1 MAQQA
6 IEIPIKLGGLQ
17 QLKKEIREI
26 KGELANATDP
36 EQMQQLAQRAGEL
49 NDRLK
54 DANEQVAVFSS
65 GSKFESTSNAL
76 GLMGSQIRDLDF
88 EGASNSA
95 KLFAGSLKSISPAEI
110 GTQLKGL
117 ISIVGTMAK
126 AFVSFGATLLTN
138 PIFLI
143 GAIIAGVVAIVV
155 ALMSKLGILKPV
167 LKAIGS
173 FFGAIGDAID
183 VVVQSIK
190 DFLDWLGLTNF
201 AEEEAAEASVQAQE
215 KRAQAYEEAKNKR
228 VTAIDQE
235 IRMAQL
241 EGKSTFYLE
250 LEKQRLIKK
259 TAYEYA
265 KSLSMRIKLMVA
277 SGDYDKKEVED
288 LQAKLKE
295 QRALITTSGNEI
307 SYIKKKHTVEQQ
319 QKEDEAHKKSVD
331 AGKEANKKRI
341 EAQKEYA
348 KNREE
353 VARMIEDANIAIM
366 ADGEAKEIATI
377 NLKYK
382 RAIEETQ
389 KNEKYLASEKA
400 IIVKQL
406 ADQQAQELGNIEKAK
421 QEKLDALTKEQQE
434 KEIEAYNEFLERY
447 NTQQQTISN
456 SRLSAEEQEV
466 NAVRAK
472 YAKLIEEAKLY
483 KKDTT
488 AIEEQIGKET
498 AEIQKKYALKKIADA
513 QAERD
518 AKIQFASDINAGLS
532 QLGNIFIN
540 DQKKLEKFQKATA
553 LVQIA
558 IDTAKAISSLVAMSQ
573 ANPLNAVT
581 AGGAG
586 IAQYASGI
594 VQILTNVAKAKALLS
609 NPSASA
615 SGGGGGT
622 SASASSASVAT
633 PSINMFGQGNNAN
646 NLTSQS
652 MQSNQTVTV
661 QAVVSETEIT
671 ATQNKMKIID
681 LGSTL

>member
-88 EGASNSA
+88 EGASQSA

-110 GTQLKGL
+110 GTQMKGL
-117 ISIVGTMAK
+117 ISIVGTMSK
-126 AFVSFGATLLTN
+126 AFISFGASLLAN

-143 GAIIAGVVAIVV
+143 GAAIAGIIAIIV
-155 ALMSKLGILKPV
+155 ALMSKLGLLKPV

-173 FFGAIGDAID
+173 FFSAIGDAIE
-183 VVVQSIK
+183 VVIQSIK
-190 DFLDWLGLTNF
+190 DFLDWLGLTSF
-201 AEEEAAEASVQAQE
+201 AEQEAAEKTAKAQE
-215 KRAQAYEEAKNKR
+215 NRAKAYEDAKNKR
-228 VTAIDQE
+228 VAAIDQE

-241 EGKSTFYLE
+241 EGKSTYKLE
-250 LEKQRLIKK
+250 LEKQRLIKA
-259 TAYEYA
+259 TAYAYA
-265 KSLSMRIKLMVA
+265 KAYQMRIQNMVA
-277 SGDYDKKEVED
+277 SGDYDAKELAD
-288 LQAKLKE
+288 LKSKLKE
-295 QRALITTSGNEI
+295 QRTLMSTSNNEI
-307 SYIKKKHTVEQQ
+307 QYIKKQHQVEGQK
-319 QKEDEAHKKSVD
+319 KEDEAHKKS
-331 AGKEANKKRI
+331 I
-341 EAQKEYA
+341 EAGTKASEKKKQAQLEYE
-348 KNREE
+348 KNRAE
-353 VARMIEDANIAIM
+353 VARLIEDANLAIM

-377 NLKYK
+377 KLKYQ
-382 RAIEETQ
+382 RAIAETLA
-389 KNEKYLASEKA
+389 NEKYLQSEKDT
-400 IIVKQL
+400 IKKQL
-406 ADQQAQELGNIEKAK
+406 EAQQTSELLNIEKAK
-421 QEKLDALTKEQQE
+421 QEKLDAITKEQQE
-434 KEIEAYNEFLERY
+434 KEIEAYKEFQTRY
-447 NTQQQTISN
+447 NEQQTAINN
-456 SRLSAEEQEV
+456 SRLSAEELEV
-466 NAVRAK
+466 NNVRAK
-472 YAKLIEEAKLY
+472 YAKLLEEAKLY
-483 KKDTT
+483 EKSTT
-488 AIEEQIGKET
+488 EIEEQIAKET
-498 AEIQKKYALKKIADA
+498 ADIQKKYALQSIE
-513 QAERD
+513 QAKNKRD
-518 AKIQFASDINAGLS
+518 ALLNFATDVNEGVK

-540 DQKKLEKFQKATA
+540 DQKKLEKFQKASA

-558 IDTAKAISSLVAMSQ
+558 IDTAKAISSLVATSQ

-581 AGGAG
+581 GGAAG

-615 SGGGGGT
+615 SGGGG
-622 SASASSASVAT
+622 ASASPTSSSSVT
-633 PSINMFGQGNNAN
+633 PTVQMFGQGNNAN
-646 NLTSQS
+646 NLTSQ
-652 MQSNQTVTV
+652 QTGGQQIQI

-681 LGSTL
+681 LGSSL

>member
-143 GAIIAGVVAIVV
+143 GAIIAGVVAIVA
-155 ALMSKLGILKPV
+155 ALMSKLGLLKPV

-173 FFGAIGDAID
+173 FFSAIGDAID
-183 VVVQSIK
+183 VVIQSIK

-201 AEEEAAEASVQAQE
+201 AEEEAAEASVKAQE
-215 KRAQAYEEAKNKR
+215 KRADAYKEAADKR

-241 EGKSTFYLE
+241 EGKNTYYLE
-250 LEKQRLIKK
+250 LEKQRLIKA

-265 KSLSMRIKLMVA
+265 KSLSARIKLMVK
-277 SGDYDKKEVED
+277 SGDYDQKEVED

-295 QRALITTSGNEI
+295 QRTLITTSGNEI
-307 SYIKKKHTVEQQ
+307 SYIKKKHQVEDK
-319 QKEDEAHKKSVD
+319 QKEDEAHKKSIE

-348 KNREE
+348 KNRVE

-366 ADGEAKEIATI
+366 QEGEAKEIATI

-389 KNEKYLASEKA
+389 KNEKYLASEKTV
-400 IIVKQL
+400 IIKQL
-406 ADQQAQELGNIEKAK
+406 ETQQAQEKEKIEADKKAK
-421 QEKLDALTKEQQE
+421 EDARIQEAIVKEQE
-434 KEIEAYNEFLERY
+434 TYNEFLARY
-447 NTQQQTISN
+447 EAQQNAIEDAQLT
-456 SRLSAEEQEV
+456 AEEREV
-466 NAVRAK
+466 NAVRDK
-472 YAKLIEEAKLY
+472 YFTLLTEAQKY
-483 KKDTT
+483 GQDTV
-488 AIEEQIGKET
+488 AIEEQIAKET
-498 AEIQKKYALKKIADA
+498 ADIQKKYALQSIE
-513 QAERD
+513 QAKNKRD
-518 AKIQFASDINAGLS
+518 ALLNFATDVNEGVK

-540 DQKKLEKFQKATA
+540 DQKKLEKFQKASA

-558 IDTAKAISSLVAMSQ
+558 IDTAKAISSLVATSQ

-581 AGGAG
+581 GGAAG

-615 SGGGGGT
+615 SGGGG
-622 SASASSASVAT
+622 ASASPTSSSSVT
-633 PSINMFGQGNNAN
+633 PTVQMFGQGNNAN
-646 NLTSQS
+646 NLTSQ
-652 MQSNQTVTV
+652 QTGGQQIQI

-681 LGSTL
+681 LGSSL

>member
-6 IEIPIKLGGLQ
+6 IEVPIKLGGLQ
-17 QLKKEIREI
+17 QIKKELREL
-26 KGELANATDP
+26 KGEIASATDP
-36 EQMQQLAQRAGEL
+36 QEMQKLAQRAGEL
-49 NDRLK
+49 SDQLK
-54 DANEQVAVFSS
+54 DANEQVAVFAT

-88 EGASNSA
+88 DGAANSA
-95 KLFAGSLKSISPAEI
+95 KLFATSLKSITPTEMA
-110 GTQLKGL
+110 TQFKGL
-117 ISIVGTMAK
+117 ISIVGTMSK
-126 AFVSFGATLLTN
+126 AFISFGATLLVN
-138 PIFLI
+138 PIFII
-143 GAIIAGVVAIVV
+143 GAIIAGIVAIIV
-155 ALMSKLGILKPV
+155 ALMSKLGLLKPV
-167 LKAIGS
+167 LNAIGK
-173 FFGAIGDAID
+173 FFGAIGDAIQL
-183 VVVQSIK
+183 VIQNIK
-190 DFLDWLGLTNF
+190 DFLDWLGLTSF
-201 AEEEAAEASVQAQE
+201 AEEEAAEKAVQAQE
-215 KRAQAYEEAKNKR
+215 KKADAYKAAADKR
-228 VTAIDQE
+228 VDAIDQE

-241 EGKSTFYLE
+241 EGKNTFYLE
-250 LEKQRLIKK
+250 LEKQRLIKA
-259 TAYEYA
+259 TAYQYA
-265 KSLSMRIKLMVA
+265 KSLSARISLMVA

-295 QRALITTSGNEI
+295 QRKLISTSGNEI
-307 SYIKKKHTVEQQ
+307 SYIKKKHQVEEQK
-319 QKEDEAHKKSVD
+319 KEDEAHKKSVD

-348 KNREE
+348 KNRAE
-353 VARMIEDANIAIM
+353 VARMIEDANIALM
-366 ADGEAKEIATI
+366 AEGEAKEIASI

-382 RAIEETQ
+382 RIIEETE
-389 KNEKYLASEKA
+389 KNLKYTDDERK

-406 ADQQAQELGNIEKAK
+406 ADQQAQELNKIEADKKAK
-421 QEKLDALTKEQQE
+421 EDARIQEGIVKEQE
-434 KEIEAYNEFLERY
+434 TYNEFLARY
-447 NTQQQTISN
+447 EAQQTAIEDAQ
-456 SRLSAEEQEV
+456 LTAEEREI
-466 NAVRAK
+466 NAVRDK
-472 YAKLIEEAKLY
+472 YFTLLEEAKKY
-483 KKDTT
+483 GEDTT
-488 AIEEQIGKET
+488 AIEEQIGQET

-518 AKIQFASDINAGLS
+518 AKIQFASDVNAGLS

-609 NPSASA
+609 NPSSPAG
-615 SGGGGGT
+615 GGGGGT
-622 SASASSASVAT
+622 SASATSSSSVT

-646 NLTSQS
+646 NLTGQS

>member
-110 GTQLKGL
+110 GTQIKGL

-143 GAIIAGVVAIVV
+143 GAIIAGIVAIVV
-155 ALMSKLGILKPV
+155 ALMSKLGLLKPV

-173 FFGAIGDAID
+173 FFSAIGDAID
-183 VVVQSIK
+183 VVIQSIK
-190 DFLDWLGLTNF
+190 DFLDWIGLTNF
-201 AEEEAAEASVQAQE
+201 AEEEAAEASVKAQE
-215 KRAQAYEEAKNKR
+215 KRADAYKEAADKR
-228 VTAIDQE
+228 VAAIDQE

-241 EGKSTFYLE
+241 EGKSTYYLE
-250 LEKQRLIKK
+250 LEKQRLIKA

-265 KSLSMRIKLMVA
+265 KSLSARIKLMVK
-277 SGDYDKKEVED
+277 SGDYDQKEVED

-295 QRALITTSGNEI
+295 QRALIATSGNEI
-307 SYIKKKHTVEQQ
+307 SYIKKKHQVEDK
-319 QKEDEAHKKSVD
+319 QKEDEAHKKSVE

-348 KNREE
+348 KNRIE

-366 ADGEAKEIATI
+366 QEGEAKEIATI

-382 RAIEETQ
+382 RVIEETE
-389 KNEKYLASEKA
+389 KNLKYTDNERK

-447 NTQQQTISN
+447 NTQQQTIAN
-456 SRLSAEEQEV
+456 AQLSAEEQEV

-483 KKDTT
+483 EKDTT

-518 AKIQFASDINAGLS
+518 AKIQFASDINSGLS

-646 NLTSQS
+646 NLTGQS

>member
-110 GTQLKGL
+110 GTQMKGL

-126 AFVSFGATLLTN
+126 AFISFGASLLAN

-143 GAIIAGVVAIVV
+143 GAAIAGIIAIIV
-155 ALMSKLGILKPV
+155 ALMSKLGLLKPV
-167 LKAIGS
+167 LNAIGK
-173 FFGAIGDAID
+173 FFSAIGDAIE
-183 VVVQSIK
+183 VVIQSIK
-190 DFLDWLGLTNF
+190 DFLDWLGLTSF
-201 AEEEAAEASVQAQE
+201 AEQEAAEKTAKAQE
-215 KRAQAYEEAKNKR
+215 NRAKAYEDAKNKR
-228 VTAIDQE
+228 VAAIDQE

-241 EGKSTFYLE
+241 EGKSTYKLE
-250 LEKQRLIKK
+250 LEKQRLIKA
-259 TAYEYA
+259 TAYAYA
-265 KSLSMRIKLMVA
+265 KAYQMRIQNMVA
-277 SGDYDKKEVED
+277 SGDYDAKELAD
-288 LQAKLKE
+288 LKSKLKE
-295 QRALITTSGNEI
+295 QRTLMSTSNNEI
-307 SYIKKKHTVEQQ
+307 QYIKKQHQVEGQK
-319 QKEDEAHKKSVD
+319 KEDEAHKKSVE

-353 VARMIEDANIAIM
+353 VARMIEDANLALM
-366 ADGEAKEIATI
+366 KDGEEKEIASI

-382 RAIEETQ
+382 RVIEETN
-389 KNEKYLASEKA
+389 KNLKYTDEERK

-406 ADQQAQELGNIEKAK
+406 ADQQAQELDKIEADKKAK
-421 QEKLDALTKEQQE
+421 EDARRQEAKVKEQE
-434 KEIEAYNEFLERY
+434 TYNEFLARY
-447 NTQQQTISN
+447 EAQQTAIEDAQ
-456 SRLSAEEQEV
+456 LTAEEREV
-466 NAVRAK
+466 NAVRDK
-472 YAKLIEEAKLY
+472 YFTLLTEAQKY
-483 KKDTT
+483 GEDTK
-488 AIEEQIGKET
+488 AIEEQIAKET
-498 AEIQKKYALKKIADA
+498 ADIQKKYALQSIE
-513 QAERD
+513 QAKNKRD
-518 AKIQFASDINAGLS
+518 ALLNFATDVNEGVK

-540 DQKKLEKFQKATA
+540 DQKKLEKFQKASA

-558 IDTAKAISSLVAMSQ
+558 IDTAKAISSLVATSQ

-581 AGGAG
+581 GGAAG

-622 SASASSASVAT
+622 SASPTSSSSVT
-633 PSINMFGQGNNAN
+633 PTVQMFGQGNNAN
-646 NLTSQS
+646 NLTSQ
-652 MQSNQTVTV
+652 QTGGQQIQI

-681 LGSTL
+681 LGSSL

>member
-110 GTQLKGL
+110 GTQMKGL
-117 ISIVGTMAK
+117 ISTVGTVAK
-126 AFVSFGATLLTN
+126 AFVSFGATLLVN

-143 GAIIAGVVAIVV
+143 GAAIAGIIAIIV
-155 ALMSKLGILKPV
+155 ALMSKLGLLKPV
-167 LKAIGS
+167 LNAIGS
-173 FFGAIGDAID
+173 FFSAIGDAID
-183 VVVQSIK
+183 VVIQSIK
-190 DFLDWLGLTNF
+190 DFLDWLGLTSF
-201 AEEEAAEASVQAQE
+201 AEDEASEKAVKAQE
-215 KRAQAYEEAKNKR
+215 NRAKAYEDAKNKR
-228 VTAIDQE
+228 VSAIDQE

-241 EGKSTFYLE
+241 EGKSTYYLE
-250 LEKQRLIKK
+250 LEKQRLIKA
-259 TAYEYA
+259 TAFQYA
-265 KSLSMRIKLMVA
+265 KSLSARISLMVA

-295 QRALITTSGNEI
+295 QRALITNSDNEI
-307 SYIKKKHTVEQQ
+307 KYIKKKKVFQDQAT
-319 QKEDEAHKKSVD
+319 EDEAHKKSIE

-353 VARMIEDANIAIM
+353 VARMIEDANLALM
-366 ADGEAKEIATI
+366 KDGEEKEIASI

-382 RAIEETQ
+382 RVIEETE
-389 KNEKYLASEKA
+389 KNLKYTDAERK

-406 ADQQAQELGNIEKAK
+406 ADQQAQELDKIEADKKAK
-421 QEKLDALTKEQQE
+421 EDARIQEAIVKEQE
-434 KEIEAYNEFLERY
+434 TYNEFLTRY
-447 NTQQQTISN
+447 EAQQTAIEDAQ
-456 SRLSAEEQEV
+456 LTAEEREV
-466 NAVRAK
+466 NAVRDK
-472 YAKLIEEAKLY
+472 YFTLLEEAKKY
-483 KKDTT
+483 GEDTK
-488 AIEEQIGKET
+488 AIEEQIAKET
-498 AEIQKKYALKKIADA
+498 ADIQQKYGQKEIDDA
-513 QAERD
+513 KARRD
-518 AKIQFASDINAGLS
+518 AKIQLASDVNEGIN
-532 QLGNIFIN
+532 QLGKIFIN

-553 LVQIA
+553 LVQIG
-558 IDTAKAISSLVAMSQ
+558 IDTAKAISSLMYASQ
-573 ANPLNAVT
+573 SNALNGVT
-581 AGGAG
+581 GGIAG
-586 IAQYASGI
+586 IAQYATGMI
-594 VQILTNVAKAKALLS
+594 QILTSVAKAKALLS
-609 NPSASA
+609 NPSGSA
-615 SGGGGGT
+615 SGGGGG
-622 SASASSASVAT
+622 ASATATSTSSVT
-633 PSINMFGQGNNAN
+633 PSVQMFGQGNNAN
-646 NLTSQS
+646 NLTSQ
-652 MQSNQTVTV
+652 QTGGQQIQI

-681 LGSTL
+681 LGSSL

>member
-1 MAQQA
+1 MAQQE

-110 GTQLKGL
+110 GTQMKGL
-117 ISIVGTMAK
+117 ISIVGTMSK
-126 AFVSFGATLLTN
+126 AFISFGASLLAN

-143 GAIIAGVVAIVV
+143 GAIIAGVVAIIV
-155 ALMSKLGILKPV
+155 ALMSKLGLLKPV
-167 LKAIGS
+167 LNAIGK
-173 FFGAIGDAID
+173 FFGAIGDAIE
-183 VVVQSIK
+183 VVIQSIK

-201 AEEEAAEASVQAQE
+201 AEEEAAEATAKAQE
-215 KRAQAYEEAKNKR
+215 KKAQAYEEAKNKR
-228 VTAIDQE
+228 VSAIDQE

-241 EGKSTFYLE
+241 EGKNTFYLE
-250 LEKQRLIKK
+250 LEKQRLIKA

-265 KSLSMRIKLMVA
+265 KSLSMRIKLMVK
-277 SGDYDKKEVED
+277 SGDYDKEEVTK
-288 LQAKLKE
+288 LQEKLKE
-295 QRALITTSGNEI
+295 QRTLITTSGNEI

-319 QKEDEAHKKSVD
+319 QKEDEAHKKSVE

-341 EAQKEYA
+341 ESQKEYA
-348 KNREE
+348 KNRIE

-366 ADGEAKEIATI
+366 QDGEAKEIATI

-382 RAIEETQ
+382 RAIAETLA
-389 KNEKYLASEKA
+389 NEKYLQSEKDTIKKQLETQQSQELAKIEADKKAKADA
-400 IIVKQL
+400 IIEEQK
-406 ADQQAQELGNIEKAK
+406 EKDK
-421 QEKLDALTKEQQE
+421 ETFNEFQTRYNEQQTA
-434 KEIEAYNEFLERY
+434 IN
-447 NTQQQTISN
+447 N
-456 SRLSAEEQEV
+456 SRLSAEEQEMLNV
-466 NAVRAK
+466 QNK
-472 YAKLIEEAKLY
+472 YAKLKEEAEKY

-488 AIEEQIGKET
+488 LIEEQIGKET
-498 AEIQKKYALKKIADA
+498 AEIQKKYSQKKIDEAK
-513 QAERD
+513 AERD
-518 AKIQFASDINAGLS
+518 AKIQLASDVNEGIN
-532 QLGNIFIN
+532 QLGKIFIN

-553 LVQIA
+553 LVQIG
-558 IDTAKAISSLVAMSQ
+558 IDTAKAISSLMYASQ
-573 ANPLNAVT
+573 SNALNGVT
-581 AGGAG
+581 GGVAG
-586 IAQYASGI
+586 IAQYATGMI
-594 VQILTNVAKAKALLS
+594 QILTSVAKAKSILS
-609 NPSASA
+609 GSGSISA
-615 SGGGGGT
+615 SGGGGT
-622 SASASSASVAT
+622 SAT
-633 PSINMFGQGNNAN
+633 PSSSSSVTPNVQMFGQGNDAN
-646 NLTSQS
+646 NLTSQ
-652 MQSNQTVTV
+652 QTGGQQIQI

-681 LGSTL
+681 LGSSL

>member
-183 VVVQSIK
+183 VVIQSIK
-190 DFLDWLGLTNF
+190 DFLDWIGLTNF
-201 AEEEAAEASVQAQE
+201 AEEEAAEASVKAQE
-215 KRAQAYEEAKNKR
+215 KRADAYKEAADKR
-228 VTAIDQE
+228 VAAIDQE

-241 EGKSTFYLE
+241 EGKNTYYLE
-250 LEKQRLIKK
+250 LEKQRLIKA

-265 KSLSMRIKLMVA
+265 KSLSARIKLMVK
-277 SGDYDKKEVED
+277 SGDYDQKEVED

-307 SYIKKKHTVEQQ
+307 SYIKKKHQVEDK
-319 QKEDEAHKKSVD
+319 QKEDEAHKKSVE

-348 KNREE
+348 KNRIE

-366 ADGEAKEIATI
+366 QEGEAKEIATI

-382 RAIEETQ
+382 RAIEET
-389 KNEKYLASEKA
+389 KNNEKYLASEKA
-400 IIVKQL
+400 VIIKQL
-406 ADQQAQELGNIEKAK
+406 ETQQAQEKDKIEADKKAK
-421 QEKLDALTKEQQE
+421 EDARIQEAIVKEQE
-434 KEIEAYNEFLERY
+434 TYNEFLARY
-447 NTQQQTISN
+447 EAQQTAIEDAQ
-456 SRLSAEEQEV
+456 LTAEEREV
-466 NAVRAK
+466 NAVRDK
-472 YAKLIEEAKLY
+472 YFTLLTEAQKY
-483 KKDTT
+483 GEDTK
-488 AIEEQIGKET
+488 AIEEQIAKET
-498 AEIQKKYALKKIADA
+498 ADIQKKYALQSIE
-513 QAERD
+513 QAKNKRD
-518 AKIQFASDINAGLS
+518 ALLNFATDVNEGVK

-540 DQKKLEKFQKATA
+540 DQKKLEKFQKASA

-558 IDTAKAISSLVAMSQ
+558 IDTAKAISSLVATSQ

-581 AGGAG
+581 GGAAG

-615 SGGGGGT
+615 SGGGG
-622 SASASSASVAT
+622 ASASPTSSSSVT
-633 PSINMFGQGNNAN
+633 PTVQMFGQGNNAN
-646 NLTSQS
+646 NLTSQ
-652 MQSNQTVTV
+652 QTGGQQIQI

-681 LGSTL
+681 LGSSL

>member
-1 MAQQA
+1 
-6 IEIPIKLGGLQ
+6 
-17 QLKKEIREI
+17 
-26 KGELANATDP
+26 
-36 EQMQQLAQRAGEL
+36 MQ
-49 NDRLK
+49 
-54 DANEQVAVFSS
+54 
-65 GSKFESTSNAL
+65 
-76 GLMGSQIRDLDF
+76 
-88 EGASNSA
+88 
-95 KLFAGSLKSISPAEI
+95 
-110 GTQLKGL
+110 
-117 ISIVGTMAK
+117 
-126 AFVSFGATLLTN
+126 
-138 PIFLI
+138 
-143 GAIIAGVVAIVV
+143 
-155 ALMSKLGILKPV
+155 
-167 LKAIGS
+167 
-173 FFGAIGDAID
+173 
-183 VVVQSIK
+183 
-190 DFLDWLGLTNF
+190 
-201 AEEEAAEASVQAQE
+201 
-215 KRAQAYEEAKNKR
+215 
-228 VTAIDQE
+228 
-235 IRMAQL
+235 
-241 EGKSTFYLE
+241 
-250 LEKQRLIKK
+250 
-259 TAYEYA
+259 
-265 KSLSMRIKLMVA
+265 
-277 SGDYDKKEVED
+277 
-288 LQAKLKE
+288 
-295 QRALITTSGNEI
+295 
-307 SYIKKKHTVEQQ
+307 
-319 QKEDEAHKKSVD
+319 
-331 AGKEANKKRI
+331 
-341 EAQKEYA
+341 
-348 KNREE
+348 
-353 VARMIEDANIAIM
+353 
-366 ADGEAKEIATI
+366 DGEAKEIATI
-377 NLKYK
+377 KLKYK
-382 RAIEETQ
+382 RAIEET
-389 KNEKYLASEKA
+389 KNNEKYLASEKA
-400 IIVKQL
+400 IIIKQL
-406 ADQQAQELGNIEKAK
+406 ETQQTSELLNIEKAK
-421 QEKLDALTKEQQE
+421 QEKLDALTKEQQQ

-447 NTQQQTISN
+447 NTQQQTIAN
-456 SRLSAEEQEV
+456 AQLSAEEQEV

-483 KKDTT
+483 EKDTT

-518 AKIQFASDINAGLS
+518 AKIQFASDINSGLS

-646 NLTSQS
+646 NLTGQS

>member
-49 NDRLK
+49 NDQLK
-54 DANEQVAVFSS
+54 DANEQVAIFST

-88 EGASNSA
+88 EGASQTA
-95 KLFAGSLKSISPAEI
+95 KIFSKSLKSITPDEI
-110 GTQLKGL
+110 GKQMKGL
-117 ISIVGTMAK
+117 ISTVATMSK
-126 AFVSFGATLLTN
+126 AFVQFGLTLLAN
-138 PIFLI
+138 PIFII
-143 GAIIAGVVAIVV
+143 GAIIAGIGVIIV
-155 ALMSKLGILKPV
+155 ALLSKLGLLKPI
-167 LKAIGS
+167 LNAIGKV
-173 FFGAIGDAID
+173 FGAVGDAID
-183 VVVQSIK
+183 AVVQSIK
-190 DFLDWLGLTNF
+190 DFLDWLGLTSF
-201 AEEEAAEASVQAQE
+201 AEQKASEDAVKAQE
-215 KRAQAYEEAKNKR
+215 KKANAYEQAKDKR
-228 VTAIDQE
+228 VGAIDQE

-241 EGKSTFYLE
+241 EGKSTYKLE
-250 LEKQRLIKK
+250 LEKQRLIKA
-259 TAYEYA
+259 TAYEHA
-265 KSLSMRIKLMVA
+265 KALSMKIKLMVA
-277 SGDYDKKEVED
+277 SGDYDAKEVTD
-288 LQAKLKE
+288 LKAKLKE
-295 QRALITTSGNEI
+295 QRTLITNSSNEI
-307 SYIKKKHTVEQQ
+307 SYIKKKKVVDD
-319 QKEDEAHKKSVD
+319 QKTEDEAHKKS
-331 AGKEANKKRI
+331 I
-341 EAQKEYA
+341 EAGTKANEKKKQAQLEYA
-348 KNREE
+348 KNRAE
-353 VARMIEDANIAIM
+353 VTKLIEDANIAIM

-382 RAIEETQ
+382 RAIAETLA
-389 KNEKYLASEKA
+389 NEKYLQSEKDT
-400 IIVKQL
+400 IKKQL
-406 ADQQAQELGNIEKAK
+406 ETQQTQELLNIEKAK

-434 KEIEAYNEFLERY
+434 KEIEAYNEFQTRY
-447 NTQQQTISN
+447 NEQQTAINN
-456 SRLSAEEQEV
+456 SRLSAEELEV
-466 NAVRAK
+466 NNVRAK
-472 YAKLIEEAKLY
+472 YAKLLEEAKLY
-483 KKDTT
+483 EKSTT
-488 AIEEQIGKET
+488 EIEEQIGKET
-498 AEIQKKYALKKIADA
+498 ADIQKKYALKKIADA

-518 AKIQFASDINAGLS
+518 AKIQFATDINSGIQ

-581 AGGAG
+581 GGGAG
-586 IAQYASGI
+586 LAQYASGI

-622 SASASSASVAT
+622 SASPTSSSSVT
-633 PSINMFGQGNNAN
+633 PTVQMFGQGNNAN
-646 NLTSQS
+646 NLTSQ
-652 MQSNQTVTV
+652 QTGGQQIQI

-681 LGSTL
+681 LGSSL